1 MRRKIALVFVLV
13 LMMVANGE
21 AAGAFG
27 SSFGTLWTARS
38 LGMANGSVGLGIGA
52 ADHTSFLGYFKYGL
66 SDYTDG
72 RILLGIAD
80 DAGVNATITIGAD
93 FKYQLLNFQRGGTDP
108 FDLALGALAEYLDFD
123 NMSAIQIG
131 GHVLGSYPVALKGGT
146 TLSPY
151 GRINVR
157 LERTKI
163 EVPAGRGG
171 ETSEKKQSELK
182 FGLNM
187 GVCWDISRDV
197 GLYGEFQFDGNDG
210 IFLGVSYS
218 VL

>member
-13 LMMVANGE
+13 FVMAANGE

-52 ADHTSFLGYFKYGL
+52 ADHTSFVGFFKYGL

-72 RILLGIAD
+72 RIMLGIVD
-80 DAGVNATITIGAD
+80 DEGVSATVVVGAD

-108 FDLALGALAEYLDFD
+108 FDLAIGALAEYLDFD

-131 GHVLGSYPVALKGGT
+131 GHVLGSYPIALKGGT

-157 LERTKI
+157 LERTKR
-163 EVPAGRGG
+163 VYVDRGG
-171 ETSEKKQSELK
+171 EISEKKESELK

>member
-1 MRRKIALVFVLV
+1 MREKIALAFVLV
-13 LMMVANGE
+13 FVMAANGE

-52 ADHTSFLGYFKYGL
+52 ADHTSFVGFFKYGL

-80 DAGVNATITIGAD
+80 DEGVSATVVIGAD

-108 FDLALGALAEYLDFD
+108 FDLAIGALAEYLDLD
-123 NMSAIQIG
+123 NLNAIQIG
-131 GHVLGSYPVALKGGT
+131 GHVIGSYPVALKGGT

-157 LERTKI
+157 LERTKR
-163 EVPAGRGG
+163 VYVDRGG
-171 ETSEKKQSELK
+171 EISEKKESELK